1 MSGVT
6 KSLIQLETMNLGE
19 LREAWAQL
27 YRCTTPPAMSRELL
41 RQAVG
46 YKMQE
51 QTSGGLSRR
60 LTLRIRALEGR
71 SSKTD
76 ASRQPS
82 AAPTLKPGAKLL
94 REWQGRVHEVLALD
108 TGQFA
113 YDGRSYRSLS
123 EIAREITGAH
133 WSGPR
138 FFGLSAT
145 GGRVGQKANHG

>member
-6 KSLIQLETMNLGE
+6 ESVVQLETMNLGE
-19 LREAWAQL
+19 LRDAWAQT
-27 YRCTTPPAMSRELL
+27 YRCTAPPAMSRELL

-46 YKMQE
+46 YKVQE
-51 QTSGGLSRR
+51 QASGGLSRR
-60 LTLRIRALEGR
+60 LTLRIKAIEGLP
-71 SSKTD
+71 SKTD
-76 ASRQPS
+76 ASRQSS

-113 YDGRSYRSLS
+113 YGGCCYRSLS

-138 FFGLSAT
+138 FFGLKTAD
-145 GGRVGQKANHG
+145 GRVAQKASNG